1 MFYNIHKGNWI
12 GDRGME
18 NKRVCELI
26 ELFELLSEKGLDAIK
41 IINDT
46 INELPIEKN
55 IPIKV

>member
-1 MFYNIHKGNWI
+1 
-12 GDRGME
+12 ME